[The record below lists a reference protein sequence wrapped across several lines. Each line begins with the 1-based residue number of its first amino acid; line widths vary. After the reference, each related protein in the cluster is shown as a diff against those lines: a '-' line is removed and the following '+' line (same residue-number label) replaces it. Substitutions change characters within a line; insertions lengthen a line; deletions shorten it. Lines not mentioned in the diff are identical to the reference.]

1 MIELNKYITCIET
14 VPTLGQINGVK
25 MTVTTKEYSDLF
37 RYCDDIDMFAWDRP
51 INDTEN
57 HKGTCDHRTDY
68 CDKTCYNVKLYRM
81 YPNMSVRDDRCE
93 TIWQKMT
100 PEEIRSSFYSW
111 LSKRKKQTKRVRAC
125 TRGEGIKDISDIY
138 RIKEMALEAPDSI
151 IWLPTR
157 AWRNTLLKSL
167 IEIELM
173 PLPNVAVN
181 ASLDPSNTKDE
192 WQSLID
198 SNWNIMFFGD
208 DDMIEDPVYKQ
219 RMFLCPKT
227 HKKLSGHCSVCK
239 AGCFSQKTINRTQI
253 VHLSEH

>member
-1 MIELNKYITCIET
+1 
-14 VPTLGQINGVK
+14 
-25 MTVTTKEYSDLF
+25 
-37 RYCDDIDMFAWDRP
+37 
-51 INDTEN
+51 
-57 HKGTCDHRTDY
+57 
-68 CDKTCYNVKLYRM
+68 M

-198 SNWNIMFFGD
+198 SNWSTNRECSCVLRHTRNCLDIA
-208 DDMIEDPVYKQ
+208 VCVKQ
-219 RMFLCPKT
+219 DAFHRRLLT
-227 HKKLSGHCSVCK
+227 EL
-239 AGCFSQKTINRTQI
+239 R
-253 VHLSEH
+253 